1 MVNMTTPHAHAPD
14 DTSLSLLR
22 RFAVASLLAFV
33 VVAALLGYV
42 FRVLSVDNLIND
54 YQSQHVNHARIIA
67 NETWDKH
74 FGPLIRDAAD
84 RPGTELANNPH
95 IPEIYLHVQKLLE
108 GTGIFKIKVYDLRGR
123 TVYSSDRSQIGQDKS
138 GNVGVQAAIKGNSSS
153 QLVHNAQIS
162 TFEGELT
169 DRDMVES
176 YIPRH
181 DPLTGQVTGVF
192 EIYRDA
198 TVVLQQIRQREIKLV
213 GSVVVLLA
221 LLYLTVFSIVK
232 RAQDRLVAQSAAR
245 QRAQA
250 ALAES
255 EERWK
260 FALEGAGDGVWD
272 RNLQTGEVVFSKRY
286 KSLYGFADEELEDRT
301 EPWDARVH
309 PDDLPQVI
317 ADREAYFRGATS
329 TYVSERRMHCKDGS
343 WKWILSRGMVVSRDA
358 KGNPLRMIGTHSDI
372 TERHEHEQALQL
384 SSTVLHTMD
393 EAVTVTDASNTII
406 SVNPAFTVITG
417 YSEDE
422 AIGKTP
428 SLLASG
434 THDDAFYQAMW
445 NSINTQNGWHGEIRN
460 RRKSGQLYVEWLS
473 IKRVCDAQGVLTNY
487 VAVFSD
493 ISERKAS
500 EERMHHLAHYDVLTE
515 LPNRALLG
523 DRLAQALAVAQREQ
537 QHLVLMF
544 IDLDK
549 FKPVNDELGHPVG
562 DLLLQAVA
570 ERLQQCVLRD
580 SDTVA
585 RIGGDEFVVMLLD
598 VASMQDAMVVANK
611 IRHALEQPFDLG
623 AHTVSISS
631 SLGIAM
637 YPEHGGSEADLLK
650 NADTAMYHAK
660 EAGRNQVQVFH
671 EGLTAT
677 P

>member
-1 MVNMTTPHAHAPD
+1 MPATTEPRRPD
-14 DTSLSLLR
+14 NHDSSFSLLR
-22 RFAVASLLAFV
+22 RFGMASLLAFV

-67 NETWDKH
+67 NETWDEH
-74 FGPLIRDAAD
+74 FGPLIRETAGL
-84 RPGTELANNPH
+84 PNLELATNSH
-95 IPEIYLHVQKLLE
+95 IPRIYLFVQKLLE
-108 GTGIFKIKVYDLRGR
+108 GTSIFKIKVYDLKGR
-123 TVYSSDRSQIGQDKS
+123 TVYSSDLSQIGQDKS
-138 GNVGVQAAIKGNSSS
+138 GNAGVIAALQGHSSS
-153 QLVHNAQIS
+153 QLVHHDQLS

-181 DPLTGQVTGVF
+181 DPDTGQVTGVF

-198 TVVLQQIRQREIKLV
+198 TEVLKQIRQREFKLV
-213 GSVVVLLA
+213 GSVIALLA

-232 RAQDRLVAQSAAR
+232 RAQGRLVAQSLAR
-245 QRAQA
+245 QRAQE

-272 RNLQTGEVVFSKRY
+272 RNLQTGQVIFSKRY
-286 KSLYGFADEELEDRT
+286 KSMYGFTDDELENRS

-309 PDDLPQVI
+309 PDDLPRVI
-317 ADREAYFRGATS
+317 AERETYFRGS
-329 TYVSERRMHCKDGS
+329 TPSYVSERRMHCKDGS

-358 KGNPLRMIGTHSDI
+358 QGKPLRMIGTHSDI
-372 TERHEHEQALQL
+372 TERHKHEQALQL

-406 SVNPAFTVITG
+406 SVNPAFTVVTG
-417 YSEDE
+417 YDSCDV
-422 AIGKTP
+422 IGKTP

-434 THDDAFYQAMW
+434 THDDAFYQQMW
-445 NSINTQNGWHGEIRN
+445 QGVNSPGGWHGEIRN

-523 DRLAQALAVAQREQ
+523 DRLSQAVAVAQREQ
-537 QHLVLMF
+537 QHLALMF

-549 FKPVNDELGHPVG
+549 FKPVNDTLGHPVG
-562 DLLLQAVA
+562 DQLLQAVA
-570 ERLQQCVLRD
+570 ARLKQCVLRD

-598 VASMQDAMVVANK
+598 VASVQDAMVVATK
-611 IRHALEQPFDLG
+611 IRNALEQPFVLG

-631 SLGIAM
+631 SLGIAI
-637 YPEHGGSEADLLK
+637 YPEHGDTEAVLLK
-650 NADTAMYHAK
+650 NADTAMYYAK
-660 EAGRNQVQVFH
+660 DSGRNRVQIFRD
-671 EGLTAT
+671 GLNAI
-677 P
+677 

>member
-1 MVNMTTPHAHAPD
+1 MANMAALHAREND
-14 DTSLSLLR
+14 DTGFTLLR
-22 RFAVASLLAFV
+22 RFAAASLLAFV

-42 FRVLSVDNLIND
+42 FRELSVDNLIND

-67 NETWDKH
+67 NETWDDH
-74 FGPLIRDAAD
+74 FGPLIQNGAQLSDA
-84 RPGTELANNPH
+84 ELAQNPQ
-95 IPEIYLHVQKLLE
+95 IAEISLNLQKLLE
-108 GTGIFKIKVYDLRGR
+108 GTSIFKIKVYDLRGR
-123 TVYSSDRSQIGQDKS
+123 TIFSSERSQIGQDKS
-138 GNVGVQAAIKGNSSS
+138 SNAGVIKALRGNSSS
-153 QLVHNAQIS
+153 QLVHHNQLS

-169 DRDMVES
+169 DRDMIES
-176 YIPRH
+176 YIPRF
-181 DPLTGQVTGVF
+181 DPVSGQVTGVF

-198 TVVLQQIRQREIKLV
+198 TAVLAEIREREFKLV
-213 GSVVVLLA
+213 GAVIILLS

-232 RAQDRLVAQSAAR
+232 RAQGRLIAQSLAR
-245 QRAQA
+245 QRAQT
-250 ALAES
+250 ALQES

-272 RNLQTGEVVFSKRY
+272 RDLHTGEVVVSKRY
-286 KSLYGFADEELEDRT
+286 KEIYGFSENELQDRH

-309 PDDLPQVI
+309 PDDLPRVV
-317 ADREAYFRGATS
+317 AEREAYFRGS
-329 TYVSERRMHCKDGS
+329 TPSYVSERRMLCKDGS

-358 KGNPLRMIGTHSDI
+358 QGKPLRMIGTHNDI

-393 EAVTVTDASNTII
+393 EAVTVTDANNIII

-417 YSEDE
+417 YSERD

-434 THDDAFYQAMW
+434 THDKAFYQEMW
-445 NSINTQNGWHGEIRN
+445 VSLKTQGGWHGEIRN

-473 IKRVCDAQGVLTNY
+473 IKRVCDAQGLLTNY

-515 LPNRALLG
+515 LPNRALLA
-523 DRLAQALAVAQREQ
+523 DRLSQAVAVAQRER
-537 QHLVLMF
+537 QHLALMF

-598 VASMQDAMVVANK
+598 VASIQDAMIVAIK
-611 IRHALEQPFDLG
+611 IRQALEQPFDLG

-631 SLGIAM
+631 SVGIAI
-637 YPEHGGSEADLLK
+637 YPEHGSSEADLLK

-660 EAGRNQVQVFH
+660 ETGRNQVQVFH
-671 EGLTAT
+671 EGLNAIS
-677 P
+677 